1 MGKIAFV
8 FSGQGAQVPGMGKD
22 LQECSEAAKA
32 VFEMAEEVRPGTL
45 HQCMEGTKEELGQ
58 TINTQPCVFAVDLA
72 AAQAVVERGIHPD
85 CVAGFSLGEI
95 AAVGFSGMLSQKEAF
110 ELVCTR
116 AKLMEEA
123 AQANHGAMAA
133 VLKLDSSEVERLCA
147 QYEDAWPVN
156 YNCPKQTVA
165 AASEASIGKLCA
177 DVKAA
182 GGKAVPLAVSG
193 AFHSPYMESAAQGL
207 EQYLQGKTLAAS
219 NMPVYANVTAL
230 PYGENAKELLCKQ
243 CKSPVLW
250 QKTIEHMVADGV
262 DTFIEVG
269 VGKTL
274 TGLIKKTAPQ
284 VRAFKVENK
293 EDLDA
298 VAAALGV

>member
-1 MGKIAFV
+1 MGKE
-8 FSGQGAQVPGMGKD
+8 
-22 LQECSEAAKA
+22 LQECSQAAKA
-32 VFEMAEEVRPGTL
+32 VFDMAEEIRPGTL

-58 TINTQPCVFAVDLA
+58 TVNTQPCVFAVDLA
-72 AAQAVVERGIHPD
+72 AAQAVSELGIHPD

-95 AAVGFSGMLSQKEAF
+95 AALGFSGMLSHQEAF
-110 ELVCTR
+110 ALVCAR
-116 AKLMEEA
+116 AKLMDEA
-123 AQANHGAMAA
+123 AQVNRGAMAA
-133 VLKLDSSEVERLCA
+133 VLKLDSSKVERLCG

-156 YNCPKQTVA
+156 YNCPKQTVV
-165 AASEASIGKLCA
+165 AASADSLEKLCA
-177 DVKAA
+177 DVKTA

-193 AFHSPYMESAAQGL
+193 AFHSPYMESAARGL
-207 EQYLQGKTLAAS
+207 EEYLRDKTLAVPQI
-219 NMPVYANVTAL
+219 PVYANVTAL

-250 QKTIEHMVADGV
+250 QKTIERMVADGV

-284 VRAFKVENK
+284 VQAFKVENK

>member
-1 MGKIAFV
+1 
-8 FSGQGAQVPGMGKD
+8 
-22 LQECSEAAKA
+22 
-32 VFEMAEEVRPGTL
+32 
-45 HQCMEGTKEELGQ
+45 
-58 TINTQPCVFAVDLA
+58 
-72 AAQAVVERGIHPD
+72 
-85 CVAGFSLGEI
+85 
-95 AAVGFSGMLSQKEAF
+95 
-110 ELVCTR
+110 
-116 AKLMEEA
+116 MEEA

-133 VLKLDSSEVERLCA
+133 VLKLDASEVERLCD
-147 QYEDAWPVN
+147 QYKDAWPVN
-156 YNCPKQTVA
+156 YNCPKQTVV
-165 AASEASIGKLCA
+165 AASADSLGQLCA

-193 AFHSPYMESAAQGL
+193 AFHSPYMESAARGL
-207 EQYLQGKTLAAS
+207 EEYLQDKTLAAPQ
-219 NMPVYANVTAL
+219 MPVYANVTAL

-243 CKSPVLW
+243 CQSPVLW
-250 QKTIEHMVADGV
+250 QKTIERMVADGV

-284 VRAFKVENK
+284 VQAFKVENK